1 MGTEVAVARERLTER
16 ELQILDHL
24 EQAQSLDVPLTEY
37 ASAYNLD
44 VKDLYAG
51 KAQLVKKGL
60 LPSRTST
67 PERADF
73 VPVRLSSSRSASLC
87 RLTHPSG
94 WVIQSCCVTMACTSN
109 SCLTARTPSGD
120 KIRPG
125 LPISSS
131 KLRFRPSLTSKTQS
145 WRSMLKTR

>member
-1 MGTEVAVARERLTER
+1 MGAEIAIERAKLTAR

-24 EQAQSLDVPLTEY
+24 EQAQNLDAPLTEY
-37 ASAYNLD
+37 AAAYNLD

-60 LPSRTST
+60 LPSRTPA

-73 VPVRLSSSRSASLC
+73 VPVRVSSSRSGSVC

-94 WVIQSCCVTMACTSN
+94 WVIECSA
-109 SCLTARTPSGD
+109 
-120 KIRPG
+120 
-125 LPISSS
+125 LPEAAWISALMRASS
-131 KLRFRPSLTSKTQS
+131 DAPT
-145 WRSMLKTR
+145 